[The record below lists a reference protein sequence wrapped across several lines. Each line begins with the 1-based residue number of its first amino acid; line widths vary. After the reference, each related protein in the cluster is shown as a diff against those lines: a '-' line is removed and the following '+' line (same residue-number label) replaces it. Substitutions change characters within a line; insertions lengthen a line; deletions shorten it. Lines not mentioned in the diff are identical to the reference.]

1 MTERFTMSLDEELAE
16 QFDTYIDSKGYTNR
30 SEAVR
35 DLIRERLTS
44 VNLAVHQSGHCIA
57 SLSYIYNHHARE
69 LALRLMD
76 IQHDHHDL
84 VLASQH
90 VHLDHDNC
98 LEALMLHGTMRTVR
112 DFAEAI
118 IAERGVRHG
127 SLHVIPV
134 EYTERHKHGSG
145 THTHSK
151 PII

>member
-16 QFDTYIDSKGYTNR
+16 QFDTYVETKGYATR

-35 DLIRERLTS
+35 DLIRDRLRSET
-44 VNLAVHQSGHCIA
+44 LASRHSGHCIA
-57 SLSYIYNHHARE
+57 SLSYVYNHHVRE
-69 LALRLMD
+69 LASRLMD

-98 LEALMLHGTMRTVR
+98 LETLMLRGPVRAIR
-112 DFAEAI
+112 DFTETMV
-118 IAERGVRHG
+118 AERGVRHG
-127 SLHVIPV
+127 NLNVIPV
-134 EYTERHKHGSG
+134 EFADRHKHGGG

-151 PII
+151 PLV